1 MTVQNRGEFHGE
13 KASYGLMWWI
23 TSIGGYEGFYARGYG
38 GQYLMVIP
46 RADLVVLCT
55 SDWKQPEYP
64 EHFALVGRFIVPAII
79 SN

>member
-1 MTVQNRGEFHGE
+1 MQNRGEFYCE
-13 KASYGLMWWI
+13 KASYGFMGWI
-23 TSIGGYEGFYARGYG
+23 ASVGGRGAFYARGYG

-46 RADLVVLCT
+46 QADLVVLCT

-64 EHFALVGRFIVPAII
+64 QRFRLVEDFLAPAIA